1 MEFSKARK
9 LQSALVPLP
18 IERAVSSLAVQ
29 SLLTG
34 ADKLGFI
41 DKILGN
47 EARDINVQN
56 DISYG
61 PHASHRLDI
70 LGPAEGKSRGSI
82 VYVHGG
88 GFRILSKKSHA
99 TMARLLARAGFSVF
113 NIDYRLAPEN
123 PYPAAPADATRA
135 IQFLSE
141 QHSHFGFQPE
151 RFALMGESS
160 GANIVTSMAVAMSF
174 EASEPWAR
182 NAHQLQLTPR
192 AVVPVCGFLQ
202 VSNPDRLNRSNQLSS
217 FAKDKIAEASEA
229 YLPEDHAGT
238 RTTTLLAD
246 PLLFLE
252 GPRHPVRELPPFFT
266 AVGTADPLLED
277 TRRLEAALLSR
288 GSTVEARYYGSEK
301 HSFHAFFWRK
311 AAHDFWKASID
322 FLGNLLSEGKACSR
336 GSKQPSLL
344 SDAAA

>member
-18 IERAVSSLAVQ
+18 IERAVSSLAVH

-41 DKILGN
+41 DKILEN
-47 EARDINVQN
+47 EAGEVAVHN

-70 LGPAEGKSRGSI
+70 HRPAQGKSRGSI
-82 VYVHGG
+82 VYIHGG
-88 GFRILSKKSHA
+88 GFRILSKQSHT

-113 NIDYRLAPEN
+113 NLDYRLAPEN

-141 QHSHFGFQPE
+141 HHSHVGFQPE

-160 GANIVTSMAVAMSF
+160 GANVVTALAVAMSF

-182 NAHQLQLTPR
+182 KAYQLQVAPS

-202 VSNPDRLNRSNQLSS
+202 VSNPDRLNRSQQLSS
-217 FAKDKIAEASEA
+217 FERDKIAEASEA
-229 YLPEDHAGT
+229 YLPEEYKET
-238 RTTTLLAD
+238 RATTPLAD

-252 GPRHPVRELPPFFT
+252 GTRHPVRELPPFFT
-266 AVGTADPLLED
+266 AVGTADPLLGD
-277 TRRLEAALLSR
+277 TRRLEAALRSR
-288 GSTVEARYYGSEK
+288 GATVEAKYYGRER

-311 AAHDFWKASID
+311 AASDFWKASIE
-322 FLGNLLSEGKACSR
+322 FLGNSLSAAKAPSR
-336 GSKQPSLL
+336 ESKQPTLL
-344 SDAAA
+344 PGPAA